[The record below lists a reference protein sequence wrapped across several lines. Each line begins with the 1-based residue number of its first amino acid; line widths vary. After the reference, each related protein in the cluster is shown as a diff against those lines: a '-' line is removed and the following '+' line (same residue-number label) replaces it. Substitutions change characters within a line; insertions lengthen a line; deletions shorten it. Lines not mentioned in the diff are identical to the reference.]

1 MVLGTWPPLDLCE
14 IDSFVLNKT
23 TDKRTS
29 ETLNLFMTTELAPAV
44 I

>member
-1 MVLGTWPPLDLCE
+1 MVLGNWPPLDLCE
-14 IDSFVLNKT
+14 IECYILNKT

-29 ETLNLFMTTELAPAV
+29 ETLNLFMITELAPAF